1 MTGQKAEQFTKT
13 EEEIEQVIKSLSQSE
28 AAVLFYKYEGLHLEE
43 IAEVMDYSVR
53 RISDF
58 SSWMYGKLGFSSA
71 IKQQRTKL
79 QEILKN
85 YYFPVVKKILASLPG
100 ERIAEKLDHW
110 PLMDKPNLQLN
121 PETKDLVQED
131 LLEEY
136 RDHRGVLAQQE
147 EFIKE
152 LLEQRQW
159 NVGLVE
165 QDLRENFRE
174 QGEAQEAYQRILKK
188 LLEQREWKVRREIE
202 GQIERVEERRLVPP
216 PVIHI
221 PSPGDEFVRNLLG
234 TRRINIWL
242 ILIVSALMCLALTTT
257 SYVSYRLGQ
266 RPNPLATSLATASAS
281 SQLETATSKPTL
293 EPTQPPTETAT
304 VEVVPTETPFIPSP
318 TNPPAP
324 TPTNPPPPTAPP
336 TNAPLPTEAPIPAT
350 AVPTFPPEP
359 SVSLPFADNFDSGPS
374 PAWENLGWQ
383 WITVDGVYTIPRMA
397 NDSYRWT
404 WAYLN
409 GTNWQNYRV
418 TVKVLQL
425 NTSSGGTNPVAIA
438 VRAAKHDSRFLT
450 FFCMSNM
457 YCGWSFQ
464 IRDQVDNQSWVSHYE
479 SMVPAPI
486 VVELEI
492 VGNQFTA
499 RVNGAD
505 YQQIGMSGLPSGGIA
520 LGTACSTDYGCPA
533 FDDVRIEALP

>member
-1 MTGQKAEQFTKT
+1 MTGPKAEPFTKT
-13 EEEIEQVIKSLSQSE
+13 EPEIEQAIKRLSRSE
-28 AAVLFYKYEGLHLEE
+28 AAILFYKSEGLHLEE
-43 IAEVMDYSVR
+43 IAEIMGYTVR

-58 SSWMYGKLGFSSA
+58 SSWMYAKLGFSNA
-71 IKQQRTKL
+71 LHRQRTKR
-79 QEILKN
+79 QEILEDH
-85 YYFPVVKKILASLPG
+85 YFPVVKKILAALPG

-110 PLMDKPNLQLN
+110 PLVDKPNLQLN
-121 PETKDLVQED
+121 QETRDLVKDD

-136 RDHRGVLAQQE
+136 KDHLGVLEQQE
-147 EFIKE
+147 KLIKE

-165 QDLRENFRE
+165 QELRENFGE
-174 QGEAQEAYQRILKK
+174 QAEAQEAYQWILKK
-188 LLEQREWKVRREIE
+188 LLEQREWKVRGEIE
-202 GQIERVEERRLVPP
+202 GKIERVEERRLVPP
-216 PVIHI
+216 PIIHI
-221 PSPGDEFVRNLLG
+221 PSPGEEFVRKLLG
-234 TRRINIWL
+234 ARRNINIGL
-242 ILIVSALMCLALTTT
+242 ILIVSALICLALTTT
-257 SYVSYRLGQ
+257 SYVSYRIGQ
-266 RPNPLATSLATASAS
+266 RLIPLPTSQATPSTSP
-281 SQLETATSKPTL
+281 QLETATLEPTF
-293 EPTQPPTETAT
+293 EPTQPPTETAAVAVT
-304 VEVVPTETPFIPSP
+304 STETPFIPSP
-318 TNPPAP
+318 TNPPSPTALP
-324 TPTNPPPPTAPP
+324 TATPT
-336 TNAPLPTEAPIPAT
+336 PLPTETPIPAT
-350 AVPTFPPEP
+350 PVPTLIPEP

-374 PAWENLGWQ
+374 PIWEELGWQ
-383 WITVDGVYTIPRMA
+383 WMTVDGLYSIPRMN

-464 IRDQVDNQSWVSHYE
+464 IRDQVDNQSWISNHE
-479 SMVPAPI
+479 QMVPAPI

-499 RVNGAD
+499 RVNGAN
-505 YQQIGMSGLPSGGIA
+505 YQQIGISSSPSGGVA
-520 LGTACSTDYGCPA
+520 LGTACATDYGCPA
-533 FDDVRIEALP
+533 FDDFRIEALP